1 MPNMVDERVVS
12 MQFDNAQFEQAVAQ
26 SMETLQNLNNSLKL
40 ENGAKGFLNLGKA
53 VETVSFEKIQNGI
66 EALQQR
72 FSLWGEISHRAVMK
86 VVDAIENKLNT
97 VVRQFTIDP
106 ISDGFSKYENKMESV
121 QTIMAGTGESIE
133 TVTKY
138 LQDLNNYSDATIY
151 SFADMTSNIGKFT
164 NSGVKL
170 DTAVTAMKGISNW
183 AAISGANANEASRA
197 MYNLAQSISMGY
209 VQYIDWKSIENANM
223 ATTAFKKNVADMAVK
238 MGTLTKASDG
248 TYKSGKKSYTL
259 QQLFKDGMKDQW
271 FTTDVL
277 TTVLGEY
284 ANTETEIGKKA
295 QEAATQ
301 IKTFSQMM
309 SVVKE
314 MASTGW
320 TKTFEIIFGDFYEAR
335 DLWTKVG
342 GTLSDIIK
350 KTTDA
355 RNNLLKGALGKNV
368 WSRDWDY
375 FTKNVKDVDKFKE
388 ALKKLGKEGGYDVDA
403 LIQRYGSFEQS
414 LQAGWLSVDMFKDG
428 LKATGQEAKA
438 TTKDISGLVDI
449 AKKVIN
455 GTYGSGS
462 ERMRKLIDAGYDYD
476 TIQALVNAHLKG
488 FDVTT
493 GEFTEEQIK
502 QIAATEGQA
511 EALRHLKETV
521 DNAEMSLDDAM
532 TAIDDFDKET
542 ESGRTL
548 LLDAFE
554 TMFYNIAK
562 VGRSIKRAF
571 VSVFEPIDA
580 EKIFMMIAAFDQWMY
595 KMRLTNKGARQLR
608 LGITGIL
615 KPIKAM
621 LTLAG
626 QLAGALLPIFGK
638 ALVTGITIAIGLFS
652 QFGRFIGYISD
663 NFDNL
668 ISIVHSFIDPL
679 YNGVKDLV
687 LPVWERFNQFVGD
700 VGGIFSSANT
710 HMEPFVKS
718 TEKFRTSVE
727 SFAKTK
733 ALKAAEMSIERI
745 KEFGQGLEDLLGK
758 FFNFEEFVDTVTGAF
773 DKLTESISAAVDP
786 TKITDL
792 PHILADTWQA
802 VKDFVKSVVQSI
814 DVTGGFYN
822 ILKALDDGLGNVK
835 NAIKGFIDSTFDFS
849 GAWGKLKTAVGNFT
863 DSFVDIFLLI
873 SEGKFVDA
881 FTKLKDKFG
890 EFADSLRDGF
900 IKNDNLR
907 GIFESLQKILGR
919 VVDIAIELVG
929 VKLPGFFKTVKDNV
943 KALWESFDGAG
954 KMNSV
959 LEFLNG
965 LLDKIQNGGAIDYII
980 DHLLKL
986 GETINNLFGSN
997 GLQVGGA
1004 TGGQSIF
1011 GKVAVALGLSEAEE
1025 GEEQVGILQKFSEKL
1040 QKAMEKFN
1048 EVFGKYVPKD
1058 AGGVM
1063 KLVSIFGA
1071 LRLLFNLGTFLK
1083 KLTKTVDIGANLS
1096 EMFKQFGG
1104 AAKAYKKNMA
1114 SGTFKNIAIG
1124 IALIVGSLAVLTLL
1138 NVDRL
1143 KSAVWAIV
1151 PVLAV
1156 IGAVYIA
1163 AKYLSSKGE
1172 EAADAANPLKE
1183 FLDGLLPAL
1192 KKMATAI
1199 AFAAVAVGFGVALL
1213 LIAKAI
1219 ATFTEMFTGENASK
1233 YMTGVKVVA
1242 IIAVALMA
1250 FAAIISKL
1258 GSGLQGVG
1266 SAFMGL
1272 ATSLLIMR
1280 WVFDLYKTIDTSAAK
1295 VILATAVVMT
1305 AIIAFLLWVSRK
1317 SKGGLDGVGKTFL
1330 SIAASLAILAFCMGS
1345 LAKLPVENLW
1355 SAFGVMSGMVVVITL
1370 MMLALQKWGGSDA
1383 GGSAAKSIAKV
1394 ASALKGIA
1402 IVAAILGFIPL
1413 DKIAQGFIAMLAPLV
1428 LITVAL
1434 IALAKLGGDLENT
1447 AKTIIIVA
1455 GALLVMALAMVALGF
1470 VDTNKLIQGGIAL
1483 GAIAVGII
1491 VLVAALEKLDGS
1503 KAIKTLAIVAGIMA
1517 GLALV
1522 VVLLGS
1528 LPIGMIAQGLIAMI
1542 LPLIAIVAALV
1553 VLSHFSAQIALLGT
1567 AFLEFGVAL
1576 LAAAA
1581 GVYLFAI
1588 ALPKLVDGIAY
1599 VGMAIFNG
1607 IKSAIMAIYN
1617 SREQIGAAIRGFVP
1631 TLLHILWTVVDAVF
1645 GGLIDA
1651 LSAIDWKLVLTTVL
1665 KFLLSIALGIIH
1677 KINEFGTWLGDS
1689 LSLLMGR
1696 AGVVVKSAVAGV
1708 IKGVIN
1714 YIATKLGDIPILG
1727 DWIKSHAEG
1736 INDGLDE
1743 WVKNSQEG
1751 LDDLE
1756 RAYNDKYKEINETVS
1771 DGTAITKKQFETARD
1786 TNKAI
1791 LGEMKD
1797 SLNEKVSMTGF
1808 NGMPAEAN
1816 AALRQMKTNI
1826 QTETP
1831 EIVASTDNLVSGV
1844 NNSASGLDLSG
1855 FGASINGDMLNGM
1868 LNTDAFS
1875 GVGTDNIQAFL
1886 GGLKNGMSSDQI
1898 SSLANS
1904 LGINLDQGA
1913 IDGIQS
1919 KLPDLQN
1926 TAQQMGIDTVDF
1938 AALGFGV
1945 QSPSWKFE
1953 EIGMYCVEGLKNG
1966 FNSGISGLTGFMSV
1980 FSTSVMGTFGRMPS
1994 LMSKQMT
2001 SGMTGMVKAI
2011 KGKSGAVR
2019 SAANT
2024 VATGAVSAVNKWQ
2037 SFYNMGQHCV
2047 NGMISGIRSKIS
2059 EARRAAEDLGNAV
2072 TAGTRSTTK
2081 VASPSRVFMEIGRFI
2096 VAGLS
2101 IGITKNAYQASAAAE
2116 DMGDSTISAVSNAL
2130 STLGRMAEEDINY
2143 TPTITPVVD
2152 LSSARLGFSSLND
2165 MGNNLQLSL
2174 DGAINSKWD
2183 ELNAMY
2189 DRLNGMTVGTDNSDV
2204 VSAIESLKADNAAL
2218 RETIANMKVM
2228 LNRRIVGQID
2238 NGLGQ
2243 QQLLA
2248 NRGV

>member
-72 FSLWGEISHRAVMK
+72 FSLWGEISHRAVMR
-86 VVDAIENKLNT
+86 VVDAIEGKLSSVMKEFT
-97 VVRQFTIDP
+97 VDP
-106 ISDGFSKYENKMESV
+106 IKDGWGEYELKMGSV
-121 QTIMAGTGESIE
+121 QTIMSSTGESLKN
-133 TVTKY
+133 VNKY
-138 LQDLNNYSDATIY
+138 LQELNTYSDKTIY
-151 SFADMTSNIGKFT
+151 SFSDMTNNIGKFT
-164 NSGVKL
+164 NAGVKL
-170 DTAVTAMKGISNW
+170 ESAVNAIKGVSNV
-183 AAISGANANEASRA
+183 AAISGANASEASRA
-197 MYNLAQSISMGY
+197 MYNFSQALSSGY
-209 VQYIDWKSIENANM
+209 VKLIDWKSIENANM
-223 ATTAFKKNVADMAVK
+223 ATVGFKEALLESAVAMGKVK
-238 MGTLTKASDG
+238 KTSDG
-248 TYKSGKKSYTL
+248 MYKVVTKNANGGT
-259 QQLFKDGMKDQW
+259 MKEAISATKNFNDSLAYQW
-271 FTTDVL
+271 MTTDVL
-277 TTVLGEY
+277 TETLKQYSTDVRDM
-284 ANTETEIGKKA
+284 TETEKEAYEQHLKDLGYTEEQIKNIEELGSKA
-295 QEAATQ
+295 TDAATEV
-301 IKTFSQMM
+301 KTFSMM
-309 SVVKE
+309 MDALKE
-314 MASTGW
+314 AAGSGW
-320 TKTFEIIFGDFYEAR
+320 ATTMELVFGDFEQGKK
-335 DLWTKVG
+335 LWTSINNV
-342 GTLSDIIK
+342 LSSVIDASS
-350 KTTDA
+350 DA
-355 RNNLLKGALGKNV
+355 RNEWLRGGLGKNV
-368 WSRDWDY
+368 YWDQWDQVRQLDL
-375 FTKNVKDVDKFKE
+375 TKDQMSK
-388 ALKKLGKEGGYDVDA
+388 LKKKITELADAELGEGTVAQAMARHHDNFRA
-403 LIQRYGSFEQS
+403 S
-414 LQAGWLSVDMFKDG
+414 LHDGWLSVDTLNKAMEETGIIARDSNGELTEASKAANDLVESWNNNDVMSGRDFALKG
-428 LKATGQEAKA
+428 LGNVFESLANAIKAVGAGFSDTFRA
-438 TTKDISGLVDI
+438 
-449 AKKVIN
+449 
-455 GTYGSGS
+455 
-462 ERMRKLIDAGYDYD
+462 IDAWNLRHY
-476 TIQALVNAHLKG
+476 LWL
-488 FDVTT
+488 FM
-493 GEFTEEQIK
+493 EFTHQFKLTEETAQPIR
-502 QIAATEGQA
+502 EGVA
-511 EALRHLKETV
+511 
-521 DNAEMSLDDAM
+521 
-532 TAIDDFDKET
+532 
-542 ESGRTL
+542 
-548 LLDAFE
+548 
-554 TMFYNIAK
+554 
-562 VGRSIKRAF
+562 
-571 VSVFEPIDA
+571 
-580 EKIFMMIAAFDQWMY
+580 
-595 KMRLTNKGARQLR
+595 
-608 LGITGIL
+608 GIL
-615 KPIKAM
+615 KPFAALFK
-621 LTLAG
+621 LAG
-626 QLAGALLPIFGK
+626 KLAKILLPIFGTV
-638 ALVTGITIAIGLFS
+638 LVTGISLAIKALSALGTVIGFIA
-652 QFGRFIGYISD
+652 D
-663 NFDNL
+663 NFDAIGSVIYDN
-668 ISIVHSFIDPL
+668 FIGPL
-679 YNGVKDLV
+679 Y
-687 LPVWERFNQFVGD
+687 E
-700 VGGIFSSANT
+700 GIKNT
-710 HMEPFVKS
+710 IIPAW
-718 TEKFRTSVE
+718 E
-727 SFAKTK
+727 SF
-733 ALKAAEMSIERI
+733 MGFVERI
-745 KEFGQGLEDLLGK
+745 KGIFGKAKESAQPLTDGLSKASGAMEKMNTAVQPVSRGFTRLKESIEKIELAWFTEKAQQLYDIFKDIGSGLKDFVGQ
-758 FFNFEEFVDTVTGAF
+758 FVNFEGITDTVSAAF
-773 DKLTESISAAVDP
+773 DTLMDTIDNVFDP
-786 TKITDL
+786 SKIKDFPTAL
-792 PHILADTWQA
+792 GEAWQA
-802 VKDFVKSVVQSI
+802 VKDFAKSVVQSI

-822 ILKALDDGLGNVK
+822 ILKAVDDVFGSVK
-835 NAIKGFIDSTFDFS
+835 NAVTGFIDANFDFKGS
-849 GAWGKLKTAVGNFT
+849 WEKLKKSVSGFSG
-863 DSFVDIFLLI
+863 SFVSAFKLI
-873 SEGKFVDA
+873 SQGKFVDA
-881 FTKLKDKFG
+881 FKILKNRFG
-890 EFADSLRDGF
+890 TFMSSVRDSF
-900 IKNDNLR
+900 VKNENIK
-907 GIFESLQKILGR
+907 GILESLQKILGK
-919 VVDIAIELVG
+919 VVDIAVELVG
-929 VKLPGFFKTVKDNV
+929 VQLPSFLKSIADQAKG
-943 KALWESFDGAG
+943 LWESFDGTSVL
-954 KMNSV
+954 NSV
-959 LEFLNG
+959 LEFFNG
-965 LLDKIQNGGAIDYII
+965 LLEKIQNGGVIDYLI

-986 GETINNLFGSN
+986 GDAINNLFGSD
-997 GLQVGGA
+997 GLKIEGA
-1004 TGGQSIF
+1004 TGGTSIF
-1011 GKVAVALGLSEAEE
+1011 GKIAAALGLSEAKE

-1040 QKAMEKFN
+1040 QSAMDKFN

-1058 AGGVM
+1058 AGGVT
-1063 KLVSIFGA
+1063 KLIAIFGA
-1071 LRLLFNLGTFLK
+1071 LRVLFNAGTFFRK
-1083 KLTKTVDIGANLS
+1083 IGKAADIGKNLS

-1124 IALIVGSLAVLTLL
+1124 IALIVGSLAVLTML

-1143 KSAVWAIV
+1143 KAAVWAIM
-1151 PVLAV
+1151 PVLAI
-1156 IGAVYIA
+1156 IGAIYIA
-1163 AKYLSSKGE
+1163 AKLLANDASDAE
-1172 EAADAANPLKE
+1172 DAASPLKE

-1192 KKMATAI
+1192 KKMAAAI

-1213 LIAKAI
+1213 LIAKGI

-1258 GSGLQGVG
+1258 GSGLAGVG
-1266 SAFMGL
+1266 TAFMGL

-1280 WVFDLYKTIDTSAAK
+1280 WVFSLYKDLDPSAAK
-1295 VILATAVVMT
+1295 AILATALVMT
-1305 AIIAFLLWVSRK
+1305 AIIAALMFIQKFTGS
-1317 SKGGLDGVGKTFL
+1317 SLDGVSKTFL
-1330 SIAASLAILAFCMGS
+1330 AVAGSLAILAFCMSS
-1345 LAKLPVENLW
+1345 LAKLPVANLW
-1355 SAFGVMSGMVVVITL
+1355 SAFAVMSLLAVVITAV
-1370 MMLALQKWGGSDA
+1370 MLALSNWASNDA
-1383 GGSAAKSIAKV
+1383 GTRAAKSFSKV
-1394 ASALKGIA
+1394 ASALKGLA

-1413 DKIAQGFIAMLAPLV
+1413 DKIAQGFIALVSPLV
-1428 LITVAL
+1428 IITVAL
-1434 IALAKLGGDLENT
+1434 IALAQLGGDLEQT

-1483 GAIAVGII
+1483 GGIALGIVI
-1491 VLVAALEKLDGS
+1491 LVAALEKLDGS
-1503 KAIKTLAIVAGIMA
+1503 KAIKTLAVVAGIMA

-1696 AGVVVKSAVAGV
+1696 AGVVVKTAVAGV

-1797 SLNEKVSMTGF
+1797 SLNEKVAMTGF

-1886 GGLKNGMSSDQI
+1886 GGLKDGMNSEQI
-1898 SSLANS
+1898 STLAND

-1919 KLPDLQN
+1919 KLPDLQSLS
-1926 TAQQMGIDTVDF
+1926 QQMGIDTVDY

-1953 EIGMYCVEGLKNG
+1953 EIGQYCVEGLKNG
-1966 FNSGISGLTGFMSV
+1966 FTGGIAGLTGFMTTFSASV
-1980 FSTSVMGTFGRMPS
+1980 VGTFSLMPT
-1994 LMSKQMT
+1994 LMSKRMASNMT
-2001 SGMTGMVKAI
+2001 AMVKAI
-2011 KGKSGAVR
+2011 RGKSSSVR
-2019 SAANT
+2019 SAANK
-2024 VATGAVSAVNKWQ
+2024 VATEAVNAVNKWQ

-2072 TAGTRSTTK
+2072 TAGTKSTTK
-2081 VASPSRVFMEIGRFI
+2081 VASPSRVFMEIGRYV
-2096 VAGLS
+2096 VAGLT
-2101 IGITKNAYQASAAAE
+2101 IGIAKNAYQAAGAAE
-2116 DMGDSTISAVSNAL
+2116 DMGDSTIDAVANAL
-2130 STLGRMAEEDINY
+2130 STLGRMAEEDISY

-2152 LSSARLGFSSLND
+2152 LSSARLGFSSLNS
-2165 MGNNLQLSL
+2165 MGSDLQLSL

-2204 VSAIESLKADNAAL
+2204 VSAINSLKADNAAL
-2218 RETIANMKVM
+2218 RESIANMKVM

>member
-72 FSLWGEISHRAVMK
+72 FSLWGEISHNAVMRVADAFENRLSS
-86 VVDAIENKLNT
+86 VVK
-97 VVRQFTIDP
+97 QFTVDP
-106 ISDGFSKYENKMESV
+106 ISDGWGEYELKMGSV
-121 QTIMAGTGESIE
+121 QTIMASTGEELS
-133 TVTKY
+133 TVNKY
-138 LQDLNNYSDATIY
+138 LQELNTYSDKTIY
-151 SFADMTSNIGKFT
+151 SFSDMTASIGKFT
-164 NSGVKL
+164 NAGVKL
-170 DTAVTAMKGISNW
+170 DAAVAAIKGISNE
-183 AAISGANANEASRA
+183 AARSGANAGEASRA
-197 MYNLAQSISMGY
+197 MYNFSQALSSGS
-209 VQYIDWKSIENANM
+209 VKLIDWKSIENANM
-223 ATTAFKKNVADMAVK
+223 ATVEFKKQLLETAVVL
-238 MGTLTKASDG
+238 GKAQKTSDG
-248 TYKSGKKSYTL
+248 MYKVITKNANGSTMKEAISATKGFNDSLSYQWMTADVLTETL
-259 QQLFKDGMKDQW
+259 QQ
-271 FTTDVL
+271 
-277 TTVLGEY
+277 Y
-284 ANTETEIGKKA
+284 SANVE
-295 QEAATQ
+295 
-301 IKTFSQMM
+301 
-309 SVVKE
+309 E
-314 MASTGW
+314 M
-320 TKTFEIIFGDFYEAR
+320 TKTEVDNYE
-335 DLWTKVG
+335 
-342 GTLSDIIK
+342 
-350 KTTDA
+350 
-355 RNNLLKGALGKNV
+355 
-368 WSRDWDY
+368 
-375 FTKNVKDVDKFKE
+375 
-388 ALKKLGKEGGYDVDA
+388 KKLRGMGYTA
-403 LIQRYGSFEQS
+403 
-414 LQAGWLSVDMFKDG
+414 
-428 LKATGQEAKA
+428 
-438 TTKDISGLVDI
+438 
-449 AKKVIN
+449 
-455 GTYGSGS
+455 
-462 ERMRKLIDAGYDYD
+462 
-476 TIQALVNAHLKG
+476 
-488 FDVTT
+488 
-493 GEFTEEQIK
+493 EQIK
-502 QIAATEGQA
+502 QIEQLGIDANKAATEVKTFSMMMDALKEAAGSGWATTMELVFGDYEQA
-511 EALRHLKETV
+511 KELWTNINNVLSGIIDTASDVRNEWLRGGLGKNIYWDQWDQVKQLGLTKDQMSDLKKKIIELADAEQGEGTVAQAMARHHDSFRASLHDGWLSLDTLNKAMEETGIIARDSNGELTEASKGAHDLMESIAGVKDSGRDFALEGLGNVFTSLANAIKAVGAGFNDTFRAIDAWNLRHYLFLFREF
-521 DNAEMSLDDAM
+521 
-532 TAIDDFDKET
+532 TAQFMIT
-542 ESGRTL
+542 EDS
-548 LLDAFE
+548 
-554 TMFYNIAK
+554 AK
-562 VGRSIKRAF
+562 
-571 VSVFEPIDA
+571 PIREGVA
-580 EKIFMMIAAFDQWMY
+580 
-595 KMRLTNKGARQLR
+595 
-608 LGITGIL
+608 GIL
-615 KPIKAM
+615 KPFA
-621 LTLAG
+621 
-626 QLAGALLPIFGK
+626 ALLKLGGK
-638 ALVTGITIAIGLFS
+638 LAKLALPVLGTVLVTGINLAIKALDALGTV
-652 QFGRFIGYISD
+652 IGYIAD
-663 NFDNL
+663 NFEFIGSVIYDN
-668 ISIVHSFIDPL
+668 FIGPL
-679 YNGVKDLV
+679 YNGIKSTIIPAWESFMGFVEHIKGLFGQAKESAEPLTDGISKAGGAMEKLGGAMK
-687 LPVWERFNQFVGD
+687 PVTHGVERLQETVEKIELAWFTEKAQELLGIFKEIGEGLKNFVGQFV
-700 VGGIFSSANT
+700 
-710 HMEPFVKS
+710 
-718 TEKFRTSVE
+718 
-727 SFAKTK
+727 
-733 ALKAAEMSIERI
+733 
-745 KEFGQGLEDLLGK
+745 
-758 FFNFEEFVDTVTGAF
+758 NFEGATEAVTNAF
-773 DKLTESISAAVDP
+773 DTFMDAIDAAFDPSKLTDFPTAVGES
-786 TKITDL
+786 
-792 PHILADTWQA
+792 WQA
-802 VKDFVKSVVQSI
+802 LKDFVKSVVESI

-822 ILKALDDGLGNVK
+822 ILKSIDDVFQTVFGS
-835 NAIKGFIDSTFDFS
+835 IKGFVDANFDFKNS
-849 GAWGKLKTAVGNFT
+849 WEKLKTAVGGFT
-863 DSFVDIFLLI
+863 GSFVAAFRLI
-873 SEGKFVDA
+873 SQGKFVDA
-881 FTKLKDKFG
+881 FKILKTRFG
-890 EFADSLRDGF
+890 TFMSSVRDSF
-900 IKNDNLR
+900 VKNENIK
-907 GIFESLQKILGR
+907 GILESLQKILGKI
-919 VVDIAIELVG
+919 VDIAVELVG
-929 VKLPGFFKTVKDNV
+929 VQLPGFLKSIADQAKG
-943 KALWESFDGAG
+943 LWESFDGA
-954 KMNSV
+954 SV
-959 LEFLNG
+959 LNSILEFFNG
-965 LLDKIQNGGAIDYII
+965 LLEKIQNGGVIDYLV

-986 GETINNLFGSN
+986 GEAINNLFGTN

-1071 LRLLFNLGTFLK
+1071 LRLLFNAGTFLK
-1083 KLTKTVDIGANLS
+1083 KLGKAADIGANLS

-1143 KSAVWAIV
+1143 KAAVWAIV

-1280 WVFDLYKTIDTSAAK
+1280 WVFDLYKTIDTSAART
-1295 VILATAVVMT
+1295 VALVAIAMG
-1305 AIIAFLLWVSRK
+1305 AIIAGLMYVQSQT
-1317 SKGGLDGVGKTFL
+1317 KGSLDGVGKTFL
-1330 SIAASLAILAFCMGS
+1330 AMASSLAILAFCMGA
-1345 LAKLPVENLW
+1345 LAKLPWQSLV
-1355 SAFGVMSGMVVVITL
+1355 AAAVVMAGMAVVITL
-1370 MMLALQKWGGSDA
+1370 VLLALSNYASNDA
-1383 GGSAAKSIAKV
+1383 GTRAAKSFAKV
-1394 ASALKGIA
+1394 ASALKGLA

-1413 DKIAQGFIAMLAPLV
+1413 PKIAQGFIAILAPLV
-1428 LITVAL
+1428 LITGAL
-1434 IALAKLGGDLENT
+1434 LLLGNCAGDLEKVT
-1447 AKTIIIVA
+1447 KTIIA
-1455 GALLVMALAMVALGF
+1455 TAAALLIMAAAMVALGY
-1470 VDTNKLIQGGIAL
+1470 VNPDKLIQGGIAL
-1483 GAIAVGII
+1483 GGIAVGL
-1491 VLVAALEKLDGS
+1491 VLLVGALEALDGS
-1503 KAIKTLAIVAGIMA
+1503 KAIKTLAVVAGVMA

-1528 LPIGMIAQGLIAMI
+1528 LPTGMIVQGLIALI

-1607 IKSAIMAIYN
+1607 IKSVIMAIYN

-1696 AGVVVKSAVAGV
+1696 AGVVVKTAVAGV

-1756 RAYNDKYKEINETVS
+1756 RAYDDKYKEINETVS

-1855 FGASINGDMLNGM
+1855 LGASINGDMLNGM

-1886 GGLKNGMSSDQI
+1886 GGLKSGMSSDQI

-1926 TAQQMGIDTVDF
+1926 TAQQMGVDTVDF

-1966 FNSGISGLTGFMSV
+1966 FNSGISGLTGFMMV

-1994 LMSKQMT
+1994 LMTKKMN

-2019 SAANT
+2019 SAANS

-2059 EARRAAEDLGNAV
+2059 EARRAAEDLGDAV

-2081 VASPSRVFMEIGRFI
+2081 VASPSRVFMEIGRFV
-2096 VAGLS
+2096 VAGLA
-2101 IGITKNAYQASAAAE
+2101 IGIAKNAYQAASAAE
-2116 DMGDSTISAVSNAL
+2116 DMGDSTIDAVANAL

-2152 LSSARLGFSSLND
+2152 LSSARLGFSSLNS
-2165 MGNNLQLSL
+2165 MGSDLQLSL

-2204 VSAIESLKADNAAL
+2204 VSAINSLKADNAAL
-2218 RETIANMKVM
+2218 RESIANMKVM

>member
-72 FSLWGEISHRAVMK
+72 FSLWGELSHRAVMK
-86 VVDAIENKLNT
+86 VVDAIENKLSSAM
-97 VVRQFTIDP
+97 RQFTIDP

-238 MGTLTKASDG
+238 MGTLTKATDG
-248 TYKSGKKSYTL
+248 TYKSGKNSYTL

-271 FTTDVL
+271 FTTEVL

-320 TKTFEIIFGDFYEAR
+320 TKTFEIIFGNFYEAR

-355 RNNLLKGALGKNV
+355 RNSLLKGALGKNV

-388 ALKKLGKEGGYDVDA
+388 ALKKLGKEAGYDVDA
-403 LIQRYGSFEQS
+403 LTQRYGSFEQS

-428 LKATGQEAKA
+428 LKATGQEAKT
-438 TTKDISGLVDI
+438 TTKDLSGLVDI

-542 ESGRTL
+542 ESGRTF
-548 LLDAFE
+548 LLDSIE
-554 TMFYNIAK
+554 TMYYNIAK

-571 VSVFEPIDA
+571 ESVFEPIDA
-580 EKIFMMIAAFDQWMY
+580 EKIFMMITAFGHWTY

-626 QLAGALLPIFGK
+626 QLAGVLLPIFGK

-668 ISIVHSFIDPL
+668 TSIVHSFVDPL
-679 YNGVKDLV
+679 YNGIKDLV

-733 ALKAAEMSIERI
+733 ALKAAETSIERI

-758 FFNFEEFVDTVTGAF
+758 FFNFEKFVDTVTGAF
-773 DKLTESISAAVDP
+773 DKLTESINAAVDP

-814 DVTGGFYN
+814 DVTGGFYS
-822 ILKALDDGLGNVK
+822 ILKALDDGLGNLK
-835 NAIKGFIDSTFDFS
+835 NTIKGFIDSTFDFS
-849 GAWGKLKTAVGNFT
+849 GAWDKLKTAVGNFT

-881 FTKLKDKFG
+881 FAKLKNKFG

-919 VVDIAIELVG
+919 VVDIAVELVG
-929 VKLPGFFKTVKDNV
+929 VKLPSFFKTVKDNA

-986 GETINNLFGSN
+986 GDAINNLFGSD
-997 GLQVGGA
+997 GLKIEGA
-1004 TGGQSIF
+1004 TGGTSIF
-1011 GKVAVALGLSEAEE
+1011 GKIAAALGLDEAKE

-1040 QKAMEKFN
+1040 QSAMDKFN

-1058 AGGVM
+1058 AGGVT
-1063 KLVSIFGA
+1063 KLIAIFGA
-1071 LRLLFNLGTFLK
+1071 LRVLFNAGTFFRK
-1083 KLTKTVDIGANLS
+1083 IGKAADIGKNLS

-1124 IALIVGSLAVLTLL
+1124 IALIVGSLAVLTML

-1143 KSAVWAIV
+1143 KAAVWAIM
-1151 PVLAV
+1151 PVLAI
-1156 IGAVYIA
+1156 IGAIYIA
-1163 AKYLSSKGE
+1163 AKLLANDASDAE
-1172 EAADAANPLKE
+1172 DAASPLKE

-1192 KKMATAI
+1192 KKMAAAI

-1213 LIAKAI
+1213 LIAKGI

-1258 GSGLQGVG
+1258 GSGLAGVG
-1266 SAFMGL
+1266 TAFMGL

-1280 WVFDLYKTIDTSAAK
+1280 WVFSLYKDLDPSAAK
-1295 VILATAVVMT
+1295 AILATALVMT
-1305 AIIAFLLWVSRK
+1305 AIIAALMFIQKFTGS
-1317 SKGGLDGVGKTFL
+1317 SLDGVSKTFL
-1330 SIAASLAILAFCMGS
+1330 AVAGSLAILAFCMSS
-1345 LAKLPVENLW
+1345 LAKLPVANLW
-1355 SAFGVMSGMVVVITL
+1355 SAFFVMSLLAVVITAV
-1370 MMLALQKWGGSDA
+1370 MLALSNWASNDA
-1383 GGSAAKSIAKV
+1383 GTRAAKSFSKV
-1394 ASALKGIA
+1394 ASALKGLA

-1413 DKIAQGFIAMLAPLV
+1413 DKIAQGFIALVSPLV
-1428 LITVAL
+1428 IITVAL
-1434 IALAKLGGDLENT
+1434 IALAQLGGDLEQT

-1483 GAIAVGII
+1483 GGIALGIVI
-1491 VLVAALEKLDGS
+1491 LVAALEKLDGS
-1503 KAIKTLAIVAGIMA
+1503 KAIKTLAVVAGIMA
-1517 GLALV
+1517 GLALI

-1528 LPIGMIAQGLIAMI
+1528 LPTTMIVQGLIAMI
-1542 LPLIAIVAALV
+1542 LPLIAIVVALI

-1567 AFLEFGVAL
+1567 AFLEFGLAL

-1581 GVYLFAI
+1581 GVYLFAV
-1588 ALPKLVDGIAY
+1588 ALPKLVDGIVY
-1599 VGMAIFNG
+1599 VVSGIING
-1607 IKSAIMAIYN
+1607 IKTGIMYLYN
-1617 SREQIGAAIRGFVP
+1617 SRHEIAAAIAGAIP
-1631 TLLHILWTVVDAVF
+1631 TIISMIWWVVKTAA
-1645 GGLIDA
+1645 GA
-1651 LSAIDWKLVLTTVL
+1651 LFHFITGIDWGQ
-1665 KFLLSIALGIIH
+1665 LLSILATVGKWIIDRLGS
-1677 KINEFGTWLGDS
+1677 FGDWLGDS
-1689 LSLLMGR
+1689 LGLMM
-1696 AGVVVKSAVAGV
+1696 AKAHHVIKVAVATI
-1708 IKGVIN
+1708 IKNVVS
-1714 YIATKLGDIPILG
+1714 YISEKLGDMPILG
-1727 DWIKSHAEG
+1727 DWIKDKAEG
-1736 INDGLDE
+1736 IRDGLDV
-1743 WVKNSQEG
+1743 WVKESSDG
-1751 LDDLE
+1751 LDDLKE
-1756 RAYNDKYKEINETVS
+1756 AYDSKYKEINETVT
-1771 DGTAITKKQFETARD
+1771 DGTAVNKKQFETAQK

-1791 LGEMKD
+1791 LNEMRD
-1797 SLNEKVSMTGF
+1797 NMNEKISMTGF
-1808 NGMPAEAN
+1808 NGMPSQAN
-1816 AALRQMKTNI
+1816 QALRQMKATI
-1826 QTETP
+1826 QEETP
-1831 EIVASTDNLVSGV
+1831 EVVESTDNLVTSV
-1844 NNSASGLDLSG
+1844 NASADGLDMSA
-1855 FGASINGDMLNGM
+1855 FGTAINGDMLNGM
-1868 LNTDAFS
+1868 LNTEAFS

-1886 GGLKNGMSSDQI
+1886 GGLKDGMNSEQI
-1898 SSLANS
+1898 STLAND

-1919 KLPDLQN
+1919 KLPDLQSLS
-1926 TAQQMGIDTVDF
+1926 QQMGIDTVDY

-1966 FNSGISGLTGFMSV
+1966 FNSGIAGLTGFMTM
-1980 FSTSVMGTFGRMPS
+1980 FSASTVGIFS
-1994 LMSKQMT
+1994 LLPATMSKKMASNMT
-2001 SGMTGMVKAI
+2001 AMAKAI
-2011 KGKSGAVR
+2011 RGKSSAVR
-2019 SAANT
+2019 SAANK
-2024 VATGAVSAVNKWQ
+2024 VATEAVSAVNKWQ
-2037 SFYNMGQHCV
+2037 NFYNMGQHCV

-2059 EARRAAEDLGNAV
+2059 DARRAAEDLGNAV

-2081 VASPSRVFMEIGRFI
+2081 VASPSRVFMEIGRFV
-2096 VAGLS
+2096 VAGLT
-2101 IGITKNAYQASAAAE
+2101 IGIARNAYQAASAAE
-2116 DMGDSTISAVSNAL
+2116 DMGDSTIDAVANAL

-2152 LSSARLGFSSLND
+2152 LSSARLGFSSLNS
-2165 MGNNLQLSL
+2165 MGSDLQLSL

-2204 VSAIESLKADNAAL
+2204 VSAINSLKADNAAL
-2218 RETIANMKVM
+2218 RDSIANMKVM